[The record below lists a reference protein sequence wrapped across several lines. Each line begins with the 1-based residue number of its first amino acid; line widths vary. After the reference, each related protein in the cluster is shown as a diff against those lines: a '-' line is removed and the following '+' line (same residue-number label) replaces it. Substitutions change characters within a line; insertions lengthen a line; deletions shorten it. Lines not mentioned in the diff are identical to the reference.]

1 MNGDFIILNRKF
13 ENWEWSSSP
22 NMVAVFIRCLLKA
35 NYKDLRFQG
44 HEVPRGSFVL
54 SQESFA
60 KECGL
65 SRQQLRTCLKKL
77 EETGEITRK
86 STSKFTIISVCNYCK
101 YQDYQPTDNQQ
112 VTTRETKEQE
122 IIIYSPP
129 PQGINARPRVR
140 VRTKNYTRRNAGLK
154 IRNTARTKSPNV
166 FPKKRKSSDLKKKR
180 KGSF

>member
-101 YQDYQPTDNQQ
+101 YQDYQPTDNQRA
-112 VTTRETKEQE
+112 TN
-122 IIIYSPP
+122 
-129 PQGINARPRVR
+129 G
-140 VRTKNYTRRNAGLK
+140 
-154 IRNTARTKSPNV
+154 
-166 FPKKRKSSDLKKKR
+166 
-180 KGSF
+180 